1 MKAVI
6 ATGCGEAVA
15 AKAENEAGLLGSNAI
30 VKNERKKYMLHQ
42 LPLVPGQALRS
53 H

>member
-15 AKAENEAGLLGSNAI
+15 AKAEDAAGLAGSNAI

-42 LPLVPGQALRS
+42 LPLVPGQGTKA
-53 H
+53 